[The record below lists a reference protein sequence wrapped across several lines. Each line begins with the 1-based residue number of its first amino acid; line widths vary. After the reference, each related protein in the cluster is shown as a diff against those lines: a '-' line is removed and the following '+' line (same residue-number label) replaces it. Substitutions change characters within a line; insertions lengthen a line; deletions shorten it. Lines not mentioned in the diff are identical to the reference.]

1 MKMNIN
7 TKKYIENYLKIK
19 NKNSQIIPFI
29 LNYPQQKLYDVIK
42 EQKKQIQNKLEILCE
57 NPAHP
62 SLRVKRIKGTKSFWE
77 MSVNMD
83 IRIIFEFEGE
93 TIIILAD
100 IGHHN
105 ILRKF

>member
-1 MKMNIN
+1 MGYSLTFSSNFQKH
-7 TKKYIENYLKIK
+7 YKIFTAK
-19 NKNSQIIPFI
+19 
-29 LNYPQQKLYDVIK
+29 
-42 EQKKQIQNKLEILCE
+42 QKKQIHNKLELLCE

-62 SLRVKRIKGTKSFWE
+62 SLRVKKIKGTASFWE

-100 IGHHN
+100 IGHHD